1 MRGGALCLSWVGK
14 ITTEAVS
21 SVWCVGTGRGEDE
34 GRGPCACPWV
44 GRAMNE
50 RTSTRPP
57 PRPAPPLVPTQGR
70 GVQTERGSIS
80 YGKYSAR
87 GHFAAVRDIA
97 QGSRSG
103 ARTGQ

>member
-1 MRGGALCLSWVGK
+1 MSGGGLVPVLGGGRNHRGSFAGMVCRDRERCGWAEGALCLS
-14 ITTEAVS
+14 
-21 SVWCVGTGRGEDE
+21 SVDG
-34 GRGPCACPWV
+34 
-44 GRAMNE
+44 AMNE

-57 PRPAPPLVPTQGR
+57 PHPAPPLVPTQGR
-70 GVQTERGSIS
+70 GVKTERGSIS

-87 GHFAAVRDIA
+87 GHFAAVRGIA